1 MSSFLSTIDTVVSA
15 FDTGRVAEW
24 RTVTGQNIPSE
35 RFFGISRHAQ
45 LGRTLAFA
53 ETPLAAGRSGE
64 EAFSGR
70 QPYPVTPMGIGGS
83 DMYRQQILDHYKN
96 PRNYG
101 EIEEPTFTHVGEN
114 PMCGDEIRMDVVLD
128 DDEETIERV
137 AFRGDGC
144 AISQASAS
152 MLSEK
157 LAGMTVEELDAMDRD
172 DVTEML
178 GVDISPMRVK
188 CAVLAEKVAQDGA
201 DIYFGEKDLDRTSTE
216 D

>member
-1 MSSFLSTIDTVVSA
+1 MSL
-15 FDTGRVAEW
+15 
-24 RTVTGQNIPSE
+24 
-35 RFFGISRHAQ
+35 
-45 LGRTLAFA
+45 
-53 ETPLAAGRSGE
+53 
-64 EAFSGR
+64 
-70 QPYPVTPMGIGGS
+70 GS

-101 EIEEPTFTHVGEN
+101 ELEDPTFTHVGEN
-114 PMCGDEIRMDVVLD
+114 PMCGDEIRIDVKLAD
-128 DDEETIERV
+128 DNHTIEQV

-152 MLSEK
+152 MLSSDLEGQT
-157 LAGMTVEELDAMDRD
+157 LAELNEMDRD
-172 DVTEML
+172 DIIEML

-201 DIYFGEKDLDRTSTE
+201 EIWQGDLEKDKTTTE